1 VIVTDSTHIKAN
13 ASMDRTEKVIVE
25 KAPSEYLKELESE
38 AQRLEAELQAK
49 RDEKGKKKCGKK
61 LTRRERG

>member
-1 VIVTDSTHIKAN
+1 
-13 ASMDRTEKVIVE
+13 MDRTEKVIVE